1 MKMFVRTLL
10 IAALLALLVSCT
22 QKEDDGMQVKMTAKI
37 ESIDQKI
44 EVTVIEGEYGASGT
58 YLVITGDATAYL
70 DEDGKSIGREALAV
84 GDTVEIIYGGQV
96 MMSIPPQIVAKQ
108 IKITE

>member
-70 DEDGKSIGREALAV
+70 DKDGKSSGREALAV